1 MNLSYLAFLE
11 THLNYLVARLFALEG
26 DEQKEMIRSIKS
38 VRCLLNTHEERQF
51 KNMVELSEENND
63 NSENEKN

>member
-26 DEQKEMIRSIKS
+26 DERRDMIRSIQN
-38 VRCLLNTHEERQF
+38 VRCLLNTHEEREF
-51 KNMVELSEENND
+51 KNMVEL
-63 NSENEKN
+63 